1 MRVLISGASSGI
13 GKEVALKF
21 LNNGHE
27 VFGLDLKE
35 ATINNPKYH
44 HYLCNISNKDSLPNI
59 SDIEILFNN
68 AGLQNSNDD
77 IDNNLKGTIN
87 VTEKYAFQP
96 NIKAVLFNASASSQS
111 GYEFPLYV
119 ASKAGIVGYMKNVAT
134 RLVKYKAIANSI
146 SLGGVI
152 TDLNKIVMEDK
163 NLWNQIMDVTPLK
176 KWMTVEEVSDWVY
189 FLTVINKSMSGEDL
203 LIDNG
208 EYKLNS
214 TFVWPDYNIK

>member
-35 ATINNPKYH
+35 ATIDNPKYH
-44 HYLCNISNKDSLPNI
+44 HYLCDISNNDSLPEI
-59 SDIEILFNN
+59 TDIEIIFNN

-77 IDNNLKGTIN
+77 INNNLKGTIN

-96 NIKAVLFNASASSQS
+96 KIKAVLFNASASAVS

-119 ASKAGIVGYMKNVAT
+119 ASKAGIVGYMRNVAT

-152 TDLNKIVMEDK
+152 TDLNKVVMDDK
-163 NLWNQIMDVTPLK
+163 KLWNQIMDVTPLK

-189 FLTVINKSMSGEDL
+189 FLTVVNKSMSGEDL